1 MRFSVFVASTIA
13 LGMSAVSAAAV
24 PVETPPITRYAQL
37 RIFGKPSCSEQNM
50 GEIGVYNTEIN
61 KCNVLSDPNDFI
73 RSVKYEMAT
82 PGCKRKYFFEFL
94 FFFFSIFPDLADA
107 KRMLTHY
114 CIIVN
119 VYSDL
124 KCHLDKH
131 EDFPVGQCLSGGK
144 QYRSYELVCK

>member
-24 PVETPPITRYAQL
+24 PVETSPITRYAQL

-61 KCNVLSDPNDFI
+61 KCNVLADPNDFI

-82 PGCKRKYFFEFL
+82 PGCKL
-94 FFFFSIFPDLADA
+94 
-107 KRMLTHY
+107 
-114 CIIVN
+114 N